1 MDRQQFG
8 QLKYNLDQHHNKCV
22 GNSCT
27 SAPLF
32 LVRVKKID
40 WGYEEEYADY
50 HCLRNCDWEG
60 EIGIES
66 VQEFMGS
73 YDEEEWEYIF
83 EGTNYEDKKNFED
96 FHQDLNDIQNT
107 MTQIQPDSGWEL
119 IHGNERWETV
129 NWFLTR
135 PAAEEFVKA
144 KGGDVDL
151 NIWVD
156 SLYRSG
162 EFRNLLEAV
171 ANGEL
176 ILDQEEDGV
185 C

>member
-1 MDRQQFG
+1 MNKQQFE

-27 SAPLF
+27 AAPIF

-40 WGYEEEYADY
+40 WGYEEEYAEY
-50 HCLRNCDWEG
+50 HCLRDCNWEG
-60 EIGIES
+60 ELGIES
-66 VQEFMGS
+66 VQEFMDC
-73 YDEEEWEYIF
+73 YDDDEWECIF
-83 EGTNYEDKKNFED
+83 EGTDYKSKSEFED
-96 FHQDLNDIQNT
+96 YHQDLMDVQST
-107 MTQIQPDSGWEL
+107 MQQIQPYNGWEL
-119 IHGNERWETV
+119 MHGNERWETI

-135 PAAEEFVKA
+135 TAAEKFVKA

-151 NIWVD
+151 NLWVD

-162 EFRNLLEAV
+162 EFKGLLEAV

-176 ILDQEEDGV
+176 KYESV
-185 C
+185 